1 MERDKELGVLD
12 DLWTKLF
19 AFHLGAQC
27 PNERAKEKFIY
38 FVLSERHGQ
47 EPLTEEFVF
56 KQLPRFINYLAEV

>member
-1 MERDKELGVLD
+1 MERDKELVVLD

-38 FVLSERHGQ
+38 FVLSGRQGQ

-56 KQLPRFINYLAEV
+56 KQLPKFINYLAEV

>member
-1 MERDKELGVLD
+1 MEKDKEHILIE

-38 FVLSERHGQ
+38 FVLSGRRGQ

-56 KQLPRFINYLAEV
+56 KQLPKFINYLAEI